1 MGVLLHHFLE
11 RRSLSEPGVYHFFFL
26 WQWPAGPHDTYLS
39 DPKPVLG
46 WQAWALPM
54 FYMGARESD
63 LGLLCAQQVLFP
75 VEPPSQSAMCLFQ
88 RLNS

>member
-11 RRSLSEPGVYHFFFL
+11 RMSLSEPGVYHFFPYGSG
-26 WQWPAGPHDTYLS
+26 QQAPTHLS
-39 DPKPVLG
+39 NPKPVLG

-75 VEPPSQSAMCLFQ
+75 VDPPSQSAMCLFQ
-88 RLNS
+88 RFNS